1 MRILLLS
8 SIEMWDIYVK
18 GKSYDACFVKG
29 IYRGDRLMTP
39 FSSHTIHNLHI
50 GENCSDKDAY
60 ISFEDVVSVER
71 YGLTAILPRNGNYA
85 YLVDLTIEDE
95 AVTRFRIRRL
105 DKPSEIIREDE
116 SPRRLERLR
125 IEREIEENAL
135 KDKPEPQILPLED
148 KQTIPEP
155 EELTAEPEEPVEEL
169 SEDVEE
175 LSED

>member
-8 SIEMWDIYVK
+8 SIEMWDVYVK
-18 GKSYDACFVKG
+18 GKTYDKCFVKG

-39 FSSHTIHNLHI
+39 LGTHTFHNLHI
-50 GENCSDKDAY
+50 GENCSNNDAY
-60 ISFEDVVSVER
+60 ISFEDVVSIER
-71 YGLTAILPRNGNYA
+71 YGLTAILPCNGNFA

-125 IEREIEENAL
+125 IEREVRQNAL
-135 KDKPEPQILPLED
+135 KDKPEPKILPLEGE
-148 KQTIPEP
+148 QTIIEP
-155 EELTAEPEEPVEEL
+155 DELTAEPEEPIEEL